1 MSQIKS
7 IFQMDINQKLSKDLR
22 DIVENIEDT
31 VEKITDDEDRLK
43 ELNDGTWS
51 IAFGN
56 ILLRI
61 LIFFMYLV
69 IGFFVAAI
77 INKSWWVNLIGAFIG
92 VLLVEVFF
100 FGQILKINANK
111 RLKTY
116 TKDLKL
122 LEKNL
127 NDLIDEKL
135 LPEINS
141 LGMMTAQNII
151 NKTSARYLPIEYI
164 EGFMNEE
171 VERGRFEKIKLNND
185 ILYKSK
191 NPKFINNINAFCK
204 NTILF

>member
-43 ELNDGTWS
+43 ELNDGAWS

-191 NPKFINNINAFCK
+191 NPKFINNIK
-204 NTILF
+204 TVVLEID

>member
-1 MSQIKS
+1 
-7 IFQMDINQKLSKDLR
+7 MDINQKLSKDLR

-31 VEKITDDEDRLK
+31 VDKITDDEDRLK
-43 ELNDGTWS
+43 ELNDGAWS

-191 NPKFINNINAFCK
+191 NPKFINNIK
-204 NTILF
+204 TVVLEID

>member
-1 MSQIKS
+1 
-7 IFQMDINQKLSKDLR
+7 MDINQKLSKDLR

-43 ELNDGTWS
+43 ELNDGAWS

-116 TKDLKL
+116 TKYLKL

-151 NKTSARYLPIEYI
+151 NKTSARYLPIEYV

-191 NPKFINNINAFCK
+191 NPKFINNIK
-204 NTILF
+204 TVVLEID

>member
-43 ELNDGTWS
+43 ELNDGAWS

-116 TKDLKL
+116 IKDLKL

-151 NKTSARYLPIEYI
+151 NKTSARYLPIEYV

-171 VERGRFEKIKLNND
+171 VERGHFEKIKLNND

-191 NPKFINNINAFCK
+191 NPKFINNIK
-204 NTILF
+204 TVVLEID

>member
-1 MSQIKS
+1 
-7 IFQMDINQKLSKDLR
+7 MDINQKLSKDLR

-43 ELNDGTWS
+43 ELNDGAWS
-51 IAFGN
+51 ISFGN

-100 FGQILKINANK
+100 FGQILKMNANK

-151 NKTSARYLPIEYI
+151 NKTSARYLPIEYV

-185 ILYKSK
+185 ILYKSR
-191 NPKFINNINAFCK
+191 NPKFINNIK
-204 NTILF
+204 TVVLEID